1 MSRLRI
7 IDIKISILLCS
18 LFLCC
23 NPPEGGKYNNGHL
36 SKEELIDGFDEEVQQ
51 EIIDYHFFNSNTD
64 SLYSDSN
71 LTEISNGLNR

>member
-1 MSRLRI
+1 MTRLRI
-7 IDIKISILLCS
+7 IDINISILLCS

-23 NPPEGGKYNNGHL
+23 DPPEDEKYNNGL
-36 SKEELIDGFDEEVQQ
+36 LNKEQLIDGFDEEIQQ

-71 LTEISNGLNR
+71 LTEISNG